1 VRNALTGHRSANLPL
16 RFRRDEDLVLVA
28 TIRAKSGAMAFR
40 RDLIGQPPAHFAGL
54 VRDTT
59 VIAIPSAIIMP
70 LGVGADAA
78 QTIEAW
84 RGAPPC
90 GRRTGWACMIAIDWG
105 TTQLRAYR
113 LDDAGA
119 IVSRR
124 SRPKGIMAIPGGD
137 FAAALD
143 EITRDWHDAAD
154 REIVM
159 SGMIGSRQ
167 GWVEVPYVPCPAG
180 LRDLADAVRAA
191 PTDGA
196 REVLICPGLVSRD
209 ADGVPDVM
217 RGEEV
222 QIFGA
227 LSNAA
232 RTPATVVLPGTHS
245 KHAALSNGSI
255 TGFVTHMT
263 GEVFALLRDHSILG
277 RLMAP
282 RRVDLGAFDAG
293 LGRARHRNGLLHHIF
308 GVRTRMLMNELD
320 AESLPDY
327 LSGILIGHEIAS
339 AEISPPV
346 IVVGE
351 PELGALYQRA
361 LDQIGLGAEL
371 IESDAATTRG
381 LHAVAELRR
390 KARP

>member
-1 VRNALTGHRSANLPL
+1 MRNALTGHRRVNLPL
-16 RFRRDEDLVLVA
+16 RFRRDEDLGLVA
-28 TIRAKSGAMAFR
+28 TIRAKSGPMAFR
-40 RDLIGQPPAHFAGL
+40 RDLIGQPPGGFAGL

-59 VIAIPSAIIMP
+59 VITIPSATIMP

-84 RGAPPC
+84 RGAPC
-90 GRRTGWACMIAIDWG
+90 DRTTGWARDD
-105 TTQLRAYR
+105 RDR
-113 LDDAGA
+113 LGNNAAARLSFGRYGRHRVPQVA
-119 IVSRR
+119 TER
-124 SRPKGIMAIPGGD
+124 IMAISGGD
-137 FAAALD
+137 FASALD
-143 EITRDWHDAAD
+143 EITRDWHGAAD
-154 REIVM
+154 REVVM

-167 GWVEVPYVPCPAG
+167 GWVEVPYVSCPAA
-180 LRDLADAVRAA
+180 LRDLANALRAA

-196 REVLICPGLVSRD
+196 RDVLICPGLVSRD

-227 LSNAA
+227 LSISTT
-232 RTPATVVLPGTHS
+232 TPATVLLPGTHS
-245 KHAALSNGSI
+245 KHAAVSNGSI
-255 TGFVTHMT
+255 SGFVTHMT

-282 RRVDLGAFDAG
+282 RRVDLAAFDAG
-293 LGRARHRNGLLHHIF
+293 LDRARHRNGLLHHIF

-320 AESLPDY
+320 AASLPDY
-327 LSGILIGHEIAS
+327 LSGILIGHEIAT
-339 AEISPPV
+339 AEINPPV

-351 PELGALYQRA
+351 RDLGALYQRA
-361 LDQIGLGAEL
+361 LDHVCIDAEL

-381 LHAVAELRR
+381 LYAVAELRR
-390 KARP
+390 KAHP